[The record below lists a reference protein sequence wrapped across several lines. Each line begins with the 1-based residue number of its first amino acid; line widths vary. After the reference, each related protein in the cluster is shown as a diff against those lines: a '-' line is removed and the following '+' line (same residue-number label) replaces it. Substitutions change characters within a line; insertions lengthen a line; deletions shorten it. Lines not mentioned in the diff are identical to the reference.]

1 VTFADIE
8 ARATAAVFRR
18 VVNAQ
23 ASFLHTGVLTPVVG
37 NVVFDPAL
45 AHVDDYGTVSNRP
58 ALMMTPD
65 VAPLTAEGDAV
76 TLTSLADSGAVLGTY
91 TVRAVL
97 PQAEG
102 GMQRVTLA
110 KG

>member
-18 VVNAQ
+18 LVNAQ
-23 ASFLHTGVLTPVVG
+23 ASFVHTGILVPVVG

-45 AHVDDYGTVSNRP
+45 AHVDDYGVVTNRP

-65 VAPLTAEGDAV
+65 VAPLTAEGDTV
-76 TLTSLADSGAVLGTY
+76 TLGRLDQAATALGVYKVRSVL
-91 TVRAVL
+91 L
-97 PQAEG
+97 QAEG

-110 KG
+110 KA